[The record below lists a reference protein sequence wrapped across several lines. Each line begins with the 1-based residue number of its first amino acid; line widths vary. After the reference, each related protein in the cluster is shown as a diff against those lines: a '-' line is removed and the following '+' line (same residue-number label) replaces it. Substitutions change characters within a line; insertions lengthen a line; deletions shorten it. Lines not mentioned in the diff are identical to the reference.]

1 MGENKIDIT
10 STLLESTVDGAKG
23 FLGKLLGAS
32 VEEYGL
38 MLADNV
44 KLRRFKNQL
53 NMVNKAQKIVEES
66 GINIKQIS
74 IKQLV
79 PLLEYSSLEED
90 ESLQDKWANML
101 VNFIDR
107 NKKLESSIF
116 PFILSQLSSEEIEV
130 IDVLYNTRN
139 VSGLLLL
146 RQNIDSV
153 TKSNLIRLGIAQIV
167 VETTISPKRSIRE
180 IRNSFGVNGKIKI
193 TSLGV
198 LFYEI
203 CTNTNDIEINN

>member
-10 STLLESTVDGAKG
+10 STLLESTVEGAKG

-44 KLRRFKNQL
+44 KLKRFKNQL
-53 NMVNKAQKIVEES
+53 KMVNKAQKIVQES

-90 ESLQDKWANML
+90 ETLQDKWAKML
-101 VNFIDR
+101 VNFIDSEMVY
-107 NKKLESSIF
+107 ESSIF
-116 PFILSQLSSEEIEV
+116 PFILSQLSSQEVKILDQVFDLQNKNHLNFYLQGIE
-130 IDVLYNTRN
+130 
-139 VSGLLLL
+139 
-146 RQNIDSV
+146 
-153 TKSNLIRLGIAQIV
+153 KHNLIRLGL
-167 VETTISPKRSIRE
+167 VEPTLNKKKLKTLYNYETISS
-180 IRNSFGVNGKIKI
+180 RNTLALTELGIQFVNSCSRK
-193 TSLGV
+193 
-198 LFYEI
+198 
-203 CTNTNDIEINN
+203 

>member
-116 PFILSQLSSEEIEV
+116 PFILSQLSSAEIEV

-139 VSGLLLL
+139 VSGVLLL

-203 CTNTNDIEINN
+203 CTNTSDIEINN